1 MRGGA
6 AGVPAGVE
14 GLDAS
19 IPIRPSR
26 GGGWGTVIFLP
37 VSSRQDRTATGFDV
51 RARKARRQPGLCC
64 LAVAVI
70 AAGVT
75 RRAHAAAVSSW
86 SALATS
92 QPPFPD
98 NWISVRLG
106 RSTYDKRKMFID
118 AGVVWTCPLASFRT
132 LGSNMGRT
140 TISFGYTH
148 ME

>member
-1 MRGGA
+1 
-6 AGVPAGVE
+6 VE
-14 GLDAS
+14 ALGLDAS

-75 RRAHAAAVSSW
+75 RRCIELVGTGNQSATVS
-86 SALATS
+86 
-92 QPPFPD
+92 
-98 NWISVRLG
+98 G
-106 RSTYDKRKMFID
+106 
-118 AGVVWTCPLASFRT
+118 
-132 LGSNMGRT
+132 
-140 TISFGYTH
+140 
-148 ME
+148 